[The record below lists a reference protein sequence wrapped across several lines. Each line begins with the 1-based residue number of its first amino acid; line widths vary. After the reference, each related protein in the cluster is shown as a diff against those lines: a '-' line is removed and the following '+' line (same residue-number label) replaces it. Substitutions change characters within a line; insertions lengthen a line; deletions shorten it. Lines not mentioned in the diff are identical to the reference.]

1 MKNSFGSSV
10 TVTLFGESHGEAIGA
25 VIDGIGSGIK
35 IDLEY
40 INARLEQRKPY
51 GSISTARVE
60 ADEVRFLS
68 GVYNGYTTGTPLAL
82 IIENKNVKSG
92 DYKAFEDIPRPSHA
106 DYTAEVKYGGFQDKR
121 GGGHFSGRITA
132 PLVAVGAIL
141 SRALENKGI
150 KIGTHIK
157 SLYKIADEGEI
168 LTPRDIDYL
177 NSVKFPTLS
186 KECGE
191 KMTAEIERAA
201 ALGDSVGGVLET
213 AVLGI
218 PAGIGEPFFDS
229 AESMLSHIIFSIP
242 GVKGVEF
249 GDGFAIADKLGS
261 EANDELYLDNGT
273 VKTYTNNSG
282 GIQGGI
288 TNGMPIVIRTAIKPT
303 PSIFKEQRSVN
314 LKSGEAA
321 ILKLSGRHD
330 PAIIHRV
337 RAVIDAA
344 VAIAIADLLTAKYGT
359 DFFTK

>member
-1 MKNSFGSSV
+1 
-10 TVTLFGESHGEAIGA
+10 
-25 VIDGIGSGIK
+25 
-35 IDLEY
+35 
-40 INARLEQRKPY
+40 
-51 GSISTARVE
+51 
-60 ADEVRFLS
+60 
-68 GVYNGYTTGTPLAL
+68 
-82 IIENKNVKSG
+82 
-92 DYKAFEDIPRPSHA
+92 
-106 DYTAEVKYGGFQDKR
+106 
-121 GGGHFSGRITA
+121 
-132 PLVAVGAIL
+132 
-141 SRALENKGI
+141 
-150 KIGTHIK
+150 
-157 SLYKIADEGEI
+157 
-168 LTPRDIDYL
+168 
-177 NSVKFPTLS
+177 
-186 KECGE
+186 
-191 KMTAEIERAA
+191 MTAEIERAA
-201 ALGDSVGGVLET
+201 ALCDSVGGVLET
-213 AVLGI
+213 AVLGM

-314 LKSGEAA
+314 LKSGEATV
-321 ILKLSGRHD
+321 LKLSGRHD